1 MWYKMDDPRIDRFTE
16 GIVMTQDGFQVLVV
30 KKENEYFTKYKGWK
44 VQPVRAWM

>member
-1 MWYKMDDPRIDRFTE
+1 MWYKMDHPAVERFTE
-16 GIVMTQDGFQVLVV
+16 GIVMTADGFQVAVY